1 MRDKRFIAEHR
12 GGPLS
17 KEHHR
22 LLIQW
27 ACDCVRHA
35 LPFYTEGSNE
45 RLKDVL
51 NIAKAWQEE
60 KASVGDARNA
70 SFDMLALA
78 KELSDPVSIDLARA
92 TGHAVAT
99 AHMADHCLQAA
110 QYVLKAVKAAG
121 KSVETERHWQD
132 QELSPG
138 IRDLVISTRAKN

>member
-1 MRDKRFIAEHR
+1 MRNKRFIAEHR
-12 GGPLS
+12 GGPLH

-27 ACDCVRHA
+27 ACDCVSHA
-35 LPFYTEGSNE
+35 LPLYTESTKE
-45 RLKDVL
+45 RLKEAL

-70 SFDMLALA
+70 SFAMLALA
-78 KELSDPVSIDLARA
+78 KELSDPASIALARA

-99 AHMADHCLQAA
+99 AHMADHSLQAA

-132 QELSPG
+132 KQLPAEIRELVVSA
-138 IRDLVISTRAKN
+138 RAKN

>member
-1 MRDKRFIAEHR
+1 MRNKRFIAEHR

-27 ACDCVRHA
+27 ACDCVSHA
-35 LPFYTEGSNE
+35 LPLYAEASIE
-45 RLKDVL
+45 RLKQAL
-51 NIAKAWQEE
+51 NTATAWQEE

-70 SFDMLALA
+70 SFDMIALA
-78 KELSDPVSIDLARA
+78 KELSDPASIALARA

-110 QYVLKAVKAAG
+110 LYILKAVKAAG
-121 KSVETERHWQD
+121 KSVEAEQHWQD
-132 QELSPG
+132 KQLPTG
-138 IRDLVISTRAKN
+138 IRELVLSARVKN